1 MAPAAPP
8 GPPPPNRTRTI
19 LSRPASRN
27 NRRSRPSAAP
37 SRRRNSSRCRDRTY
51 GCGGAHPLWSCRSG
65 SSAPCTGSV
74 LAGTNARSR
83 RPPCGTAPTATR
95 PTGCW
100 YSTSA
105 QNRAC
110 RRKRACQGCRYRRR
124 TPGDGVQS
132 AARDTPRHADKAAAL
147 REWVDHRGL
156 LRDADRIVRRQ
167 DIANDTDIDPLGDRC
182 PIRLDRAGRGRHL
195 IAFQPDM
202 MLNRADTPQ
211 AHVVGGAHD
220 VGRSMDRVLIELTVA
235 ADRAKRGAFR
245 VVPGGTSRATPYWHL
260 EIR

>member
-100 YSTSA
+100 YSASA

-110 RRKRACQGCRYRRR
+110 RRKRSCQGCRYRRR
-124 TPGDGVQS
+124 TPADGVQS
-132 AARDTPRHADKAAAL
+132 AARDTPRHD
-147 REWVDHRGL
+147 VC
-156 LRDADRIVRRQ
+156 
-167 DIANDTDIDPLGDRC
+167 DPLCRPRRARRGAASHPRARAASHRRRCHGDRESARYRSC
-182 PIRLDRAGRGRHL
+182 
-195 IAFQPDM
+195 
-202 MLNRADTPQ
+202 
-211 AHVVGGAHD
+211 
-220 VGRSMDRVLIELTVA
+220 GRSFPA
-235 ADRAKRGAFR
+235 
-245 VVPGGTSRATPYWHL
+245 SRPWS
-260 EIR
+260 